1 MKYNEE
7 FNPLT
12 IHKTRKYLKEEK
24 NKRYYPYSG
33 LETYLGYQ
41 RRRKNF
47 KCSKKNK
54 KINRRIP

>member
-24 NKRYYPYSG
+24 NKRYYPYSR
-33 LETYLGYQ
+33 T
-41 RRRKNF
+41 
-47 KCSKKNK
+47 
-54 KINRRIP
+54 